1 MFGAGLRRVFPRCQS
16 QSSPWWSPWVRGE
29 MWRSFSRLLSGAT
42 RRSLRAEGFDTAKDS
57 AFTRR
62 LSQTTACTCKELF
75 LTSPSNSLHREI
87 ASRAGG
93 GELCPGRAGDLRGR
107 RDGLA
112 PLAAAAEVPASCLR
126 LSLLAQHSCV
136 AAGSAQ
142 LPSGRRRALPE
153 GLRAPRPPTRR
164 KAVVWS
170 VRRPRPAER
179 GAPLTAG
186 CGAAGLAA
194 DHEMRRG
201 H

>member
-62 LSQTTACTCKELF
+62 LSQTTACTCKQLF
-75 LTSPSNSLHREI
+75 SSSLSILRSKSFAI
-87 ASRAGG
+87 RAAGG
-93 GELCPGRAGDLRGR
+93 EIQAGRAGDLRGR

-170 VRRPRPAER
+170 FPRWQPTKTPPAV
-179 GAPLTAG
+179 
-186 CGAAGLAA
+186 CG
-194 DHEMRRG
+194 ETTRFE
-201 H
+201 